1 MKFPQHII
9 LDIIKDFT
17 KFSAQLWFPKYLT
30 DYRIFNLISKRFSFH
45 KKFLFN
51 TRFIKLNKLIKS
63 QKKFTIKYSK
73 FWFIMYANEFIINYV
88 KTTLETRE
96 KVKHRDNLSKHWVQ
110 EFNNF
115 LKNPCLRYDERSIM
129 RLIRSFKN
137 PVNVENY
144 KSDKL
149 WNIFNIYFLKKEK
162 IYTKLKY
169 SRVPQYDIVSGGSAA
184 LFAGFLGFLIC
195 EKYGFELADS
205 GDFYYLFMYVVILC
219 FSLRIF
225 LKIMNAE
232 ERDWHIFS
240 FKWLVYFLESASF
253 NVTSFL
259 TSLRRTAV
267 SKFFLTN

>member
-1 MKFPQHII
+1 VKFPQHII
-9 LDIIKDFT
+9 LDVIKSFT

-30 DYRIFNLISKRFSFH
+30 DYKISNLISSRFSFH
-45 KKFLFN
+45 KKFFFN
-51 TRFIKLNKLIKS
+51 TKFIKANKLIKD

-73 FWFIMYANEFIINYV
+73 FWFIMYANEFVINYV
-88 KTTLETRE
+88 KTAFETRV
-96 KVKHRDNLSKHWVQ
+96 KVKHRDDLSKHWVQ
-110 EFNNF
+110 EFYNF
-115 LKNPCLRYDERSIM
+115 LKNPTLRYDERSVL
-129 RLIRSFKN
+129 RLVRGFKN

-149 WNIFNIYFLKKEK
+149 WNLFNVYFLKKEK

-219 FSLRIF
+219 FNLRIF

-240 FKWLVYFLESASF
+240 AKWLIYYIQAISF
-253 NVTSFL
+253 NITYFFNF
-259 TSLRRTAV
+259 
-267 SKFFLTN
+267 SKLNV